1 MNLINLTPKF
11 SRHFA
16 NLFAGNKDLGIL
28 GETKDDILG
37 SNAVINATDKAAENL
52 PSSEEVEGFFQKII
66 NWVKDLFNGNS
77 QENNDTDNNNDQNI
91 IDNQSNEDNN
101 TNNSSDDTNIDDSS
115 QTEQNS
121 QDNQENSDDDSLNV
135 QTESE
140 EHFDSNNQ

>member
-1 MNLINLTPKF
+1 MEIGSLIYL
-11 SRHFA
+11 
-16 NLFAGNKDLGIL
+16 LEI
-28 GETKDDILG
+28 G
-37 SNAVINATDKAAENL
+37 SDAVINATDKAAENL

-77 QENNDTDNNNDQNI
+77 QENNDTDNNNDQNV

>member
-1 MNLINLTPKF
+1 MKGIGIGVSDFKALRIRDNYFIDK
-11 SRHFA
+11 S
-16 NLFAGNKDLGIL
+16 LFIK
-28 GETKDDILG
+28 
-37 SNAVINATDKAAENL
+37 
-52 PSSEEVEGFFQKII
+52 
-66 NWVKDLFNGNS
+66 
-77 QENNDTDNNNDQNI
+77 NI